1 MSYPVF
7 VANAKTK
14 KVDTWFCTGEM
25 RANYQG
31 NDELL
36 CILKKRN
43 KSCVLPKRCVFETK
57 EAALAALALN
67 SEK

>member
-7 VANAKTK
+7 VANANTK

-25 RANYQG
+25 EAIYQG
-31 NDELL
+31 EKQTL
-36 CILKKRN
+36 CILKNRN
-43 KSCVLPKRCVFETK
+43 KSCVLPKRCVFATK
-57 EAALAALALN
+57 DAALAALALN

>member
-1 MSYPVF
+1 MERPVF
-7 VANAKTK
+7 IANAETK

-36 CILKKRN
+36 CILKKGNR
-43 KSCVLPKRCVFETK
+43 SCVLPKRCVFETK
-57 EAALAALALN
+57 DAARAALMLN
-67 SEK
+67 AEK